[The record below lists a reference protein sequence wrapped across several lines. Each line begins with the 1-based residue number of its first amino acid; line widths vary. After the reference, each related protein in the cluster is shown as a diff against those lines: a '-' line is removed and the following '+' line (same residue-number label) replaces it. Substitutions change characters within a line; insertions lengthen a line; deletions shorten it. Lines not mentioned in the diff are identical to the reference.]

1 MLYSIYI
8 LRHPD
13 TKDVVYVGQTKD
25 LNLTHYLNS
34 KYWKLN
40 EVNKGG
46 RNNTP
51 LFDLMKELLP
61 KRLIIEEIRKVDDS
75 KPFDNPDFLEWYYI
89 KEYSKQY
96 KLLNRTNG
104 GIGGNTYKY
113 KTKEEIS
120 AIGKKISIKLKGK
133 NKSENF
139 KQHLSE
145 TRIGNNNPNAKK
157 LSKKVAVYSN
167 DELIDI
173 FEYGYQIDNF
183 IGYKGAYSNIKKYMD
198 CNVSCTKMGYTWKPL
213 NS

>member
-46 RNNTP
+46 RNTTP

-61 KRLIIEEIRKVDDS
+61 KRLIIEEVKRIDDS
-75 KPFDNPDFLEWYYI
+75 IPFNTPDFYEWYYI

-96 KLLNRTNG
+96 KLLNRTEG
-104 GIGGNTYKY
+104 GIGGNTVEY
-113 KTKEEIS
+113 KTNEERKS
-120 AIGKKISIKLKGK
+120 IGDKISVKLKGK
-133 NKSENF
+133 KKSESF
-139 KQHLSE
+139 RQHLSE
-145 TRIGNNNPNAKK
+145 SRIGKNNPNAKK
-157 LSKKVAVYSN
+157 LSKKIAVYSN
-167 DELIDI
+167 DKLIDI
-173 FEYGYQIDNF
+173 FEYGYQIDDF
-183 IGYKGAYSNIKKYMD
+183 VGYKGAYSNIKKYID